1 MGRIIGIGIAVVV
14 GVAVLVWAL
23 GWLFAPLD
31 VTSVENVRKQWAFA
45 YQFDESLQ
53 ATAKQVCSV
62 ERAVKEAK
70 GDEERMQRQSQALAF
85 EQNYARI
92 EAEYNAKLRDAFQA
106 KYVKPSDVPNKA
118 PTLDEM
124 RPRVCRST

>member
-1 MGRIIGIGIAVVV
+1 MGRVIGIGIVIVV
-14 GVAVLVWAL
+14 GVVVLFWAL

-31 VTSVENVRKQWAFA
+31 VTSVENVRKQWAFV

-53 ATAKQVCSV
+53 ATAKQVCSA
-62 ERAVKEAK
+62 ERAAKETK
-70 GDEERMQRQSQALAF
+70 GDEERIQRQSQALAF

-106 KYVKPSDVPNKA
+106 KYVKPSDVPSKA
-118 PTLDEM
+118 PTLDEIK
-124 RPRVCRST
+124 PQVCRS